1 MLFTTQNG
9 GQSWTSTAVPF
20 DVTNAVFIDMNH
32 AVSVNATDS
41 MALYTTSDGWKHWTK
56 VQIQTTFKRIYGF
69 DFVSPT
75 LGWALADNRTFFLP
89 EPGGGIRKGDVVALV
104 QTTDGGMTW
113 QEIAHS
119 VV

>member
-1 MLFTTQNG
+1 M
-9 GQSWTSTAVPF
+9 PF

-41 MALYTTSDGWKHWTK
+41 MSLYTTSDGWKHWTK
-56 VQIQTTFKRIYGF
+56 VQI
-69 DFVSPT
+69 

-104 QTTDGGMTW
+104 QTTDGGRTW